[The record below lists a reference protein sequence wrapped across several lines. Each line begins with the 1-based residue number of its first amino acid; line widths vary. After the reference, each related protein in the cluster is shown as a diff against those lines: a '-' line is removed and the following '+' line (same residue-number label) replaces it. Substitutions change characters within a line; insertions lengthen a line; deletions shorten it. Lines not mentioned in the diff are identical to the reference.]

1 MVSYVA
7 EWYSYAKVWVSA
19 KLVATFFILWF
30 WTKHWFALF
39 KISKLSE
46 SLVPRVHSKKFENIL
61 EESLGSGFDSAKH
74 DNNLSRNNILKKVRY
89 DISSR
94 FSCFSDKLESFLRE
108 DHFFCSKEAN
118 FSVMIVNKKYI
129 T

>member
-1 MVSYVA
+1 M
-7 EWYSYAKVWVSA
+7 
-19 KLVATFFILWF
+19 
-30 WTKHWFALF
+30 
-39 KISKLSE
+39 
-46 SLVPRVHSKKFENIL
+46 HSKKFENIL